1 MDDPITFA
9 RKLRREQTPA
19 ERQFWALLHPWRDN
33 GWHWR
38 RQAPIGPFVVD
49 FVYKRGL
56 LIVEIDGD
64 SHYQDAGVARDA
76 NRTAYLERLG
86 YAVVRFTN
94 ADVLENAEGV
104 FDVMREMLGEP
115 VT

>member
-1 MDDPITFA
+1 MGA
-9 RKLRREQTPA
+9 VA
-19 ERQFWALLHPWRDN
+19 SWRDK

-49 FVYKRGL
+49 FVYRRGL

-64 SHYQDAGVARDA
+64 SHYQDVGVARDA
-76 NRTAYLERLG
+76 NRTAYLERQG

-104 FDVMREMLGEP
+104 FDRMREILGEP
-115 VT
+115 AA